1 MSNIGPSER
10 VQAERVQLRH
20 RLARPA
26 ALWISPL
33 LIAQGRAVR
42 GRVPKLPHAPEPWD
56 GELAGPTPVR
66 VLGFG
71 DSTVAGVGVQD
82 ANQGLT
88 AQFSHALHTSL
99 GYGVSWRSIGQSG
112 ATSKDLLQRFLADA
126 VRDPA
131 DVVLISMGAND
142 AKDLKPLGAT
152 ITRFRRVL
160 EALTDAHPGAP
171 LLFSSLPAFYLFPT
185 LPQPLR
191 GIIYAHS
198 QAIERSV
205 RPLIESYPHAFMS
218 PPPPG
223 YHETFF
229 APDGFHP
236 SADGYRD
243 WAAFT
248 LSDALERGAL
258 DGLARR

>member
-1 MSNIGPSER
+1 VNPTTP
-10 VQAERVQLRH
+10 QLRVQLHH

-26 ALWISPL
+26 ALAISPV
-33 LIAQGRAVR
+33 LIAQGRYVR
-42 GRVPKLPHAPEPWD
+42 SKVPKLPHAPEPWT
-56 GELAGPTPVR
+56 GELPGPNPVA

-71 DSTVAGVGVQD
+71 DSTVAGVGVD
-82 ANQGLT
+82 NADQGLV
-88 AQFSHALHTSL
+88 AQFSEALHKTL
-99 GYGVSWRSIGQSG
+99 DLGVSWRSVGHSG
-112 ATSKDLLQRFLADA
+112 ATSKDLLQGFLADA
-126 VRDPA
+126 VSKPA

-152 ITRFRRVL
+152 IRRFHRVL
-160 EALTDAHPGAP
+160 EALTEAHPGAP

-223 YHETFF
+223 YHDTFF
-229 APDGFHP
+229 ASDGFHP
-236 SADGYRD
+236 SAEGYRD
-243 WAAFT
+243 WASFT

-258 DGLARR
+258 DGLSRR

>member
-1 MSNIGPSER
+1 MDQTTPPGE
-10 VQAERVQLRH
+10 VQLRH
-20 RLARPA
+20 RLAWPA
-26 ALWISPL
+26 AVAISPIL
-33 LIAQGRAVR
+33 MGQGRYVR
-42 GRVPKLPHAPEPWD
+42 SKVPKLPHAPEPWT
-56 GELAGPTPVR
+56 GELPGPTPLA

-71 DSTVAGVGVQD
+71 DSTVAGVGVND
-82 ANQGLT
+82 ANLGLT
-88 AQFSHALHTSL
+88 AQFSHALHATL
-99 GYGVSWRSIGQSG
+99 GLGVSWRSVGQSG

-126 VRDPA
+126 VREPA

-152 ITRFRRVL
+152 IRRFRRVL
-160 EALTDAHPGAP
+160 EALTEAHPGAP

-218 PPPPG
+218 PPPPR
-223 YHETFF
+223 YHDTFF

-243 WAAFT
+243 WAAFA
-248 LSDALERGAL
+248 LADALERGAL
-258 DGLARR
+258 DGLSRR

>member
-1 MSNIGPSER
+1 MNRATPQDG
-10 VQAERVQLRH
+10 VLLQH
-20 RLARPA
+20 RLARSA
-26 ALWISPL
+26 ALAISPL
-33 LIAQGRAVR
+33 LIGQGRYVR
-42 GRVPKLPHAPEPWD
+42 GKFPKMPHAPQPWT
-56 GELAGPTPVR
+56 GELLGTDPLA

-71 DSTVAGVGVQD
+71 DSTVAGVGVDD
-82 ANQGLT
+82 ANLGLI
-88 AQFSHALHTSL
+88 AQFSHALHAAL
-99 GYGVSWRSIGQSG
+99 GRGVSWRSVGQSG
-112 ATSKDLLQRFLADA
+112 ATSKDLLADFLADA
-126 VRDPA
+126 VREPA

-142 AKDLKPLGAT
+142 AKDLKPLRAT
-152 ITRFRRVL
+152 VRRFRRVL
-160 EALTDAHPGAP
+160 EALTEAHPGAP

-218 PPPPG
+218 PPPAR
-223 YHETFF
+223 YHEAFF

-243 WAAFT
+243 WAAFA
-248 LSDALERGAL
+248 LADALERGAL
-258 DGLARR
+258 DGLSRR